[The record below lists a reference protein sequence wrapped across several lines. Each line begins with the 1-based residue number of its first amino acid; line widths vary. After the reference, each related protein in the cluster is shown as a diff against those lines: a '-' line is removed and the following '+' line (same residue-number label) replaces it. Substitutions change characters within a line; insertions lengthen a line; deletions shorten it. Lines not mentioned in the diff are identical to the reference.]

1 VSPLEIEQVSRI
13 TTQEASLPPVVVY
26 GAEVFFRHREPF
38 STIERFTVLSRFIKL
53 NVLKTYPKL
62 IALSILIL
70 GLLAPIPSHGAK
82 GYRYW
87 GYFQAAAGAST
98 WSAAMT
104 GPSVEVK
111 DGDVEGWAFVFSS
124 NDIPAVEPMMD
135 PDFAT
140 LCGQTPE
147 SSGKIRVGLV
157 VDFGAGNIAPDGE
170 VPNEFFSDC
179 VVVDKGSVGLD
190 VLEAALDVRAGD
202 SGLICGIAGYP
213 ASECGA
219 EIDEPVAQE
228 AVAIEATS
236 ESEPNSSQSAPILL
250 AVLGLFL
257 LSAFFLNRRRTK

>member
-1 VSPLEIEQVSRI
+1 M
-13 TTQEASLPPVVVY
+13 
-26 GAEVFFRHREPF
+26 
-38 STIERFTVLSRFIKL
+38 L
-53 NVLKTYPKL
+53 NRSINTNILKTYPKF
-62 IALSILIL
+62 IALSVLIL
-70 GLLAPIPSHGAK
+70 SLLAPIPSYGAK

-87 GYFQAAAGAST
+87 GYFQATAGAST

-111 DGDVEGWAFVFSS
+111 DGDVEGWTFVFSS
-124 NDIPAVEPMMD
+124 NDIPAVTPMMD

-140 LCGQTPE
+140 LCGETPE
-147 SSGKIRVGLV
+147 TSGKIRVGLV

-170 VPNEFFSDC
+170 IPNEFFSDC

-219 EIDEPVAQE
+219 EIDEPAPDQ
-228 AVAIEATS
+228 AVAIEATL
-236 ESEPNSSQSAPILL
+236 EQENNSSQSAPILL
-250 AVLGLFL
+250 GVLALFL
-257 LSAFFLNRRRTK
+257 LSGFFLNRRRSR

>member
-1 VSPLEIEQVSRI
+1 
-13 TTQEASLPPVVVY
+13 
-26 GAEVFFRHREPF
+26 
-38 STIERFTVLSRFIKL
+38 VLNRSI
-53 NVLKTYPKL
+53 NTNILKTYPKF
-62 IALSILIL
+62 IALSVLIL
-70 GLLAPIPSHGAK
+70 SLLAPIPSHGAK

-87 GYFQAAAGAST
+87 GYFQATAGASS

-111 DGDVEGWAFVFSS
+111 DGDVEGWTFVFSS
-124 NDIPAVEPMMD
+124 NDIPAVTPMMD

-140 LCGQTPE
+140 LCGETPE
-147 SSGKIRVGLV
+147 TSGKIRVGLV

-170 VPNEFFSDC
+170 IPNEFFSDC

-219 EIDEPVAQE
+219 EIDEPAPDQ
-228 AVAIEATS
+228 AVAIEATL
-236 ESEPNSSQSAPILL
+236 EQEDNSSQSAPILL
-250 AVLGLFL
+250 GVLALFL
-257 LSAFFLNRRRTK
+257 LSGFFLNRRRSR

>member
-1 VSPLEIEQVSRI
+1 M
-13 TTQEASLPPVVVY
+13 
-26 GAEVFFRHREPF
+26 
-38 STIERFTVLSRFIKL
+38 L
-53 NVLKTYPKL
+53 NRSVNTNILKTYPKF
-62 IALSILIL
+62 IALSVLIL
-70 GLLAPIPSHGAK
+70 SLLAPIPSHGAK

-87 GYFQAAAGAST
+87 GYFQATAGASS

-111 DGDVEGWAFVFSS
+111 DGDVEGWTFVFSS
-124 NDIPAVEPMMD
+124 NDIPAVTPMMD

-140 LCGQTPE
+140 LCGETPE
-147 SSGKIRVGLV
+147 TSGKIRVGLV

-170 VPNEFFSDC
+170 IPNEFFSDC

-219 EIDEPVAQE
+219 EIDEPAPDQ
-228 AVAIEATS
+228 AVAIEATL
-236 ESEPNSSQSAPILL
+236 EQENNSSQSAPILL
-250 AVLGLFL
+250 GVLALFL
-257 LSAFFLNRRRTK
+257 LSGFFLNRRRSR

>member
-1 VSPLEIEQVSRI
+1 VLK
-13 TTQEASLPPVVVY
+13 
-26 GAEVFFRHREPF
+26 
-38 STIERFTVLSRFIKL
+38 RFTRSNI
-53 NVLKTYPKL
+53 LKTYPKL
-62 IALSILIL
+62 IALLILIL
-70 GLLAPIPSHGAK
+70 SLCAPIPSHGAK

-87 GYFQAAAGAST
+87 GYFQATAGASA

-147 SSGKIRVGLV
+147 TSGKIRVGLV

-170 VPNEFFSDC
+170 IPNEFFSDC

-190 VLEAALDVRAGD
+190 VLEAALEVRAGD

-213 ASECGA
+213 ATECGA
-219 EIDEPVAQE
+219 EIDEPAAQE
-228 AVAIEATS
+228 AVEIAATPEQE
-236 ESEPNSSQSAPILL
+236 ESSNQSVPILL
-250 AVLGLFL
+250 GVLALFL
-257 LSAFFLNRRRTK
+257 LSAFLLNRRRLSK